1 MMEHMKSRF
10 SRVVGL
16 PVLWLSVAGALNAQA
31 KFTPVDV
38 TTTAS
43 VDYTPGAVIHIEGT
57 VGELNV
63 EAWDRPRVEATL
75 TRTQYTKEK
84 DRDDEKQRLEKIG
97 ISVKEEEGEIAI
109 AEQIPKRH
117 FWGRLAR
124 GKTDAALTCRV
135 MVPRDA
141 KIEVRHQNG
150 SVTLYGMAGDVD
162 ATAQFG
168 SIVVQLA
175 DPAKYSLD
183 VRTRAGGVYTEY
195 PRQKK
200 KAPKE
205 VVSSGAPG
213 AHTVRVRVAIG
224 TIDIVKMGPVAATG
238 Y

>member
-1 MMEHMKSRF
+1 MTSRIAPAI
-10 SRVVGL
+10 GL
-16 PVLWLSVAGALNAQA
+16 PVVWLALAAGLNAQP
-31 KFTPVDV
+31 KFAPVDV

-43 VDYTPGAVIHIEGT
+43 VEYTPGAVIQIEGT

-63 EAWDRPRVEATL
+63 EAWDQPRVEATL

-84 DRDDEKQRLEKIG
+84 DRDEERQRLDKIG
-97 ISVKEEEGEIAI
+97 LTAVKEEGGIAVKL
-109 AEQIPKRH
+109 EIPKRH
-117 FWGRLAR
+117 FWGRLTR

-168 SIVVQLA
+168 SVVVQLA
-175 DPAKYSLD
+175 DPGKYALD
-183 VRTRAGGVYTEY
+183 LRTRAGGVYTEY

-205 VVSSGAPG
+205 VVSNGAPG